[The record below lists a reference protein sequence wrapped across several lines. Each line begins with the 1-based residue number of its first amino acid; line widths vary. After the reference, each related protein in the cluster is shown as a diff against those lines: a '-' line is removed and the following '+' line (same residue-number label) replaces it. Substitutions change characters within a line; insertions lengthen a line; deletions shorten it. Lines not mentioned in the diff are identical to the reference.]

1 MCFVSTCA
9 QPLRNREALAALEEN
24 RVNPF
29 DTFDPPPAT
38 VQMLQLALA
47 FVFLTSYAVTLGS
60 FCGPR
65 GKWRAAGIA
74 LLAVL
79 LFCFTIN
86 PWEMGIVW
94 AALAVGAM
102 GAFVAVSMLTSRL
115 LGLDGRRVMVFD
127 AAEMESADAP
137 AAVASTRLP
146 IPPAVNPA
154 FTVPGHL

>member
-1 MCFVSTCA
+1 M
-9 QPLRNREALAALEEN
+9 
-24 RVNPF
+24 NPF
-29 DTFDPPPAT
+29 ATFDPPPAT

-74 LLAVL
+74 LLALL

-86 PWEMGIVW
+86 PWAMGIVW

-102 GAFVAVSMLTSRL
+102 GGFVAVSLLTSRL
-115 LGLDGRRVMVFD
+115 LGLEGRRVVVID
-127 AAEMESADAP
+127 AADAVQAVGAP
-137 AAVASTRLP
+137 AVVATPRLP
-146 IPPAVNPA
+146 VPPVSPA